1 MTRQTGKPALDP
13 LDRTTEAVF
22 GLLMALTFTG
32 AASVVSVE
40 NPQHILAAALGC
52 NLAWG
57 FTDAVMYLLSTS
69 IERRRRSAFL
79 ERLRAADPSDA
90 ANLLREA
97 VGDIL
102 PEDTPE
108 YRVSSLVDWVRNVGR
123 GGGSARLVAEDYRAA
138 LTVLLTV
145 VGATFPPIVPLF
157 LFEDGGTALRLSNIV
172 SILFLVLLGRFL
184 DRLIDG
190 RWRFGLLMPVIGI
203 GLVIAIIALGG

>member
-40 NPQHILAAALGC
+40 NPRQILAAALGC

-57 FTDAVMYLLSTS
+57 VTDAVMYLLSTS

-102 PEDTPE
+102 PDTTPE
-108 YRVSSLVDWVRNVGR
+108 NRVSSLVDWVRDGGKGGR
-123 GGGSARLVAEDYRAA
+123 TAGLVADDYRAA
-138 LTVLLTV
+138 LT
-145 VGATFPPIVPLF
+145 FF
-157 LFEDGGTALRLSNIV
+157 
-172 SILFLVLLGRFL
+172 
-184 DRLIDG
+184 
-190 RWRFGLLMPVIGI
+190 
-203 GLVIAIIALGG
+203 